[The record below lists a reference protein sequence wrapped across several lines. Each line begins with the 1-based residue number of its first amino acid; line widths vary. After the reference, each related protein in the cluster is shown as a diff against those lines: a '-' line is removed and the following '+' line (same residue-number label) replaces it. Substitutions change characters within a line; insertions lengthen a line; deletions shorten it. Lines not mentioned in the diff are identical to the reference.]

1 MPENYCPNSAPRL
14 QESLAGFRKVPKTGV
29 IYVMDEASKAG
40 YCAAT
45 AQEWAI
51 CSDLLHVFV
60 NVLSYDFLFLLV
72 RVRLSGTPDWIDT
85 TELEMVLMIDFAF
98 QHS

>member
-1 MPENYCPNSAPRL
+1 MFQLTELEL

-45 AQEWAI
+45 AQEWATQLSLA
-51 CSDLLHVFV
+51 CFSLEE
-60 NVLSYDFLFLLV
+60 VLAL
-72 RVRLSGTPDWIDT
+72 I
-85 TELEMVLMIDFAF
+85 
-98 QHS
+98 

>member
-1 MPENYCPNSAPRL
+1 MCKILPVTENYCHDSASRL

-51 CSDLLHVFV
+51 PSDFLHF
-60 NVLSYDFLFLLV
+60 LGYDFICF
-72 RVRLSGTPDWIDT
+72 PDVFS
-85 TELEMVLMIDFAF
+85 MR
-98 QHS
+98 

>member
-1 MPENYCPNSAPRL
+1 MKMGLTLGVAG

-45 AQEWAI
+45 AQEWATWR
-51 CSDLLHVFV
+51 DV
-60 NVLSYDFLFLLV
+60 
-72 RVRLSGTPDWIDT
+72 
-85 TELEMVLMIDFAF
+85 
-98 QHS
+98 